1 MKKSNAKNIPDVD
14 TLKSAKK
21 VGLASLKSKVDEL
34 DINKLKI
41 VQTDSIKLSD
51 LVDNGVF
58 KKTVYYKLVGKS

>member
-1 MKKSNAKNIPDVD
+1 M
-14 TLKSAKK
+14 KSAKK

-41 VQTDSIKLSD
+41 VPTDLIKLSD
-51 LVDNGVF
+51 LVDNGIF

>member
-51 LVDNGVF
+51 LVDNGIF

>member
-1 MKKSNAKNIPDVD
+1 MPYVD
-14 TLKSAKK
+14 TLKSVKK

-41 VQTDSIKLSD
+41 VPTDLIKLSD
-51 LVDNGVF
+51 LVDNGIF